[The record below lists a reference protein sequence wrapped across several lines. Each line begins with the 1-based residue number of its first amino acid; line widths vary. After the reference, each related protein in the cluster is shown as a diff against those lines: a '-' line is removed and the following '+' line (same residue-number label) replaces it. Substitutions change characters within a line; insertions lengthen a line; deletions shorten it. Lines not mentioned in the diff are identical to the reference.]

1 MAYKKFLVDLD
12 LGQNELR
19 SAIIENLATA
29 PDTPKE
35 GQIYFHSVTNNK
47 KLKYYRDGAWKK
59 LIDED
64 DITSFVPNTRT
75 INGKALSSDIT
86 LYGTDIAM
94 SSSDATTLKAAID
107 GKQATIT
114 GAATTITSSN
124 LTASRAL
131 ISNGSGKV
139 AVSDTTSTELG
150 YVHGVTSAIQTQ
162 IDNKVTK
169 NADITGATHTKIT
182 YDSKGLVTGGSDLS
196 ATDIPNIASNKIT
209 AMTGYTKGSSADPV
223 AATDS
228 LNTAVSKLENQI
240 DNKVTKNADITASST
255 GKTVI
260 TYDSKGLVTGGS
272 EIAIDSGST
281 NYLEF
286 VTSSHKIKA
295 KVDTTVTAS
304 STKLITSG
312 AVATAIQNAIAG
324 GVIYQGTWDITSAT
338 DLSGI
343 TLPVSKGYMYLVTG
357 TGPKTIDGIE
367 WNAGDYLLVNDN
379 VAAGGSLSGKVE
391 KIDNTESADIV
402 RLNST
407 QTLTNKTIDADD
419 NTIQDLTL
427 SNMKTGVVQTSV
439 RASSSASDSAIASEK
454 AIRTELDKKAN
465 LASPTFTGT
474 PKAPTAAVG
483 TNTTQIA
490 TTAFVQAA
498 IASAS
503 LTLAEN
509 NPALTAS
516 GGLCTWTITNTLNNA
531 DVVCSIREVGTGEE
545 VYANIT
551 YTAASITI
559 KINSSSNISAGT
571 YRAVVIGQKVAS

>member
-1 MAYKKFLVDLD
+1 
-12 LGQNELR
+12 
-19 SAIIENLATA
+19 
-29 PDTPKE
+29 
-35 GQIYFHSVTNNK
+35 
-47 KLKYYRDGAWKK
+47 
-59 LIDED
+59 
-64 DITSFVPNTRT
+64 
-75 INGKALSSDIT
+75 
-86 LYGTDIAM
+86 
-94 SSSDATTLKAAID
+94 
-107 GKQATIT
+107 
-114 GAATTITSSN
+114 
-124 LTASRAL
+124 
-131 ISNGSGKV
+131 
-139 AVSDTTSTELG
+139 
-150 YVHGVTSAIQTQ
+150 
-162 IDNKVTK
+162 
-169 NADITGATHTKIT
+169 
-182 YDSKGLVTGGSDLS
+182 
-196 ATDIPNIASNKIT
+196 
-209 AMTGYTKGSSADPV
+209 
-223 AATDS
+223 
-228 LNTAVSKLENQI
+228 
-240 DNKVTKNADITASST
+240 
-255 GKTVI
+255 
-260 TYDSKGLVTGGS
+260 
-272 EIAIDSGST
+272 
-281 NYLEF
+281 
-286 VTSSHKIKA
+286 
-295 KVDTTVTAS
+295 
-304 STKLITSG
+304 
-312 AVATAIQNAIAG
+312 
-324 GVIYQGTWDITSAT
+324 
-338 DLSGI
+338 
-343 TLPVSKGYMYLVTG
+343 MYLVTG

-391 KIDNTESADIV
+391 KIDNTEAADIV
-402 RLNST
+402 RTDAT

-439 RASSSASDSAIASEK
+439 RASSSASNDSIATEK
-454 AIRTELDKKAN
+454 AVRTELDKKAN

-551 YTAASITI
+551 YTASTITI